1 MSLFL
6 NILLKVF
13 PSLITLFPSLSGRGG
28 AVRSIRDGVR
38 LLLAV
43 CLFAALTSCEGTE
56 ELLTSPTVPVSSAGT
71 WTDIRDGHTYGVVRI
86 GEQEW
91 LTENLA
97 YYLPTGT
104 AGGCFTWGEKEGD
117 YTLEDITLD
126 PDTIQVTLTDSLYAL
141 AYEAT
146 IADPAHDWQA
156 EDNVSPATLRSFLT
170 EYYALYG
177 QDAFTDVM
185 AYYPHF
191 HTALLARL
199 DSFCD
204 EARSAI
210 VAEIVA
216 RQQALVLAHRDK
228 AEASNGNYSA
238 QYGYLYSLDGARAAV
253 PAEGGWRLPSDADWK
268 KLEESL
274 GLSVEEQDALNTWRG
289 EGAGTMLRQGGV
301 AGFETLFG
309 GCNAYLRNNE
319 AQYIRKGQCAY
330 FWTNDEST
338 TEEEQEVTGDD
349 GSTSVETFIYRMGI
363 IRQLAI
369 YSPAIWRGTTRTDN
383 IYRTVNYSVRLVRP
397 TPDPS
402 LKGGE

>member
-1 MSLFL
+1 MSLFS

-146 IADPAHDWQA
+146 VADPAHDWQA

-177 QDAFTDVM
+177 QEAFTDVM
-185 AYYPHF
+185 AYYPNF

-204 EARSAI
+204 ENNIKSSI
-210 VAEIVA
+210 P
-216 RQQALVLAHRDK
+216 Q
-228 AEASNGNYSA
+228 
-238 QYGYLYSLDGARAAV
+238 SL
-253 PAEGGWRLPSDADWK
+253 
-268 KLEESL
+268 
-274 GLSVEEQDALNTWRG
+274 N
-289 EGAGTMLRQGGV
+289 
-301 AGFETLFG
+301 
-309 GCNAYLRNNE
+309 
-319 AQYIRKGQCAY
+319 
-330 FWTNDEST
+330 
-338 TEEEQEVTGDD
+338 
-349 GSTSVETFIYRMGI
+349 
-363 IRQLAI
+363 
-369 YSPAIWRGTTRTDN
+369 
-383 IYRTVNYSVRLVRP
+383 
-397 TPDPS
+397 
-402 LKGGE
+402 